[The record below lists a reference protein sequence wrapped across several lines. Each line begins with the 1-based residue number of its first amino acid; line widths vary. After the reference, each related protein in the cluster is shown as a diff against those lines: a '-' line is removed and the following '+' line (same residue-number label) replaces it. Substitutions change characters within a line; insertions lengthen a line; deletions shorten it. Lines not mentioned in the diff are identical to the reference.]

1 MKKLSHWTW
10 IWIGLSIS
18 LAALSY
24 GYFQHWSPN
33 MAEKKSFD
41 EQKEKLEAIVSLR
54 GRAQTR
60 VNDVSKEVIAASD
73 QWSDIVLQKTPQQGL
88 RNGGID
94 LSVNP
99 WQLVVDAPKFRDS
112 IQAAVNRQVR
122 TGGIKVI
129 TAPTIRPFS
138 QDATSILAADFNYP
152 ALSYPIMFFD
162 LGTITVRGTMQ
173 QIMANFE
180 SWANM
185 PNYMAVSHGLRF
197 NGTSPV
203 LTGTYQVSMVA
214 YIRSDKVGA
223 AVPEGP
229 APSGGGSGGGGMGG
243 GLGAPGGPGGG
254 PPGPGGGA
262 PNNNPAALQGVSRP
276 GGG

>member
-18 LAALSY
+18 LAALAF
-24 GYFQHWSPN
+24 GYFQHWKPN
-33 MAEKKSFD
+33 MTEKESFD
-41 EQKEKLEAIVSLR
+41 AQKEKLEAIVASR
-54 GRAQTR
+54 GKAQKR
-60 VNDVSKEVIAASD
+60 VEDVSTEVMAKND
-73 QWSDIVLQKTPQQGL
+73 EWGDIVLRKTPQQGL
-88 RNGGID
+88 QNGGID
-94 LSVNP
+94 LAVNP

-129 TAPTIRPFS
+129 TGPAIKPFS
-138 QDATSILAADFNYP
+138 QEATNILASDFNYP
-152 ALSYPIMFFD
+152 ALGYPVMFID

-214 YIRSDKVGA
+214 FIRADQVGA
-223 AVPEGP
+223 PVPEGA
-229 APSGGGSGGGGMGG
+229 APGASGGGGIGG
-243 GLGAPGGPGGG
+243 PGAGPGLPAPGGGGG
-254 PPGPGGGA
+254 KLSRSTQ
-262 PNNNPAALQGVSRP
+262 NN
-276 GGG
+276 